1 MASDGRPQRDAR
13 EANLRVLRDCLA
25 AGPMAQVE
33 LAAVSKLSEATV
45 SNLVRILVEQGHVH
59 VEPGIRNG
67 RRTRILS
74 LRDRPAPWYLGIE
87 IARTR
92 VRVAA
97 VGHGADPAVHAAEI
111 PVPCAYSQAL
121 DTVVELVRGL
131 DEGRG
136 LSPARLAGAVVA
148 VPGLVRATSEGAA
161 PDLLGEG
168 YHQAMGWGSV
178 PLTRDLAEALGT
190 EVTVENDCNLA
201 ALAEMHAGAGR
212 GHRDFMYVLGHAYV
226 GGGLVLNGR
235 IYRGGGGVAGEFG
248 HTVVDSG
255 GKSCWCGGR
264 GCLETVVGE
273 AALVEAAGEGRV
285 GRPRDLAQVVSG
297 ALAGDAR
304 CRAAI
309 TDAGTAIGSVIGA
322 VATPLDLRLAVI
334 GGPLTGA
341 GRLLLDAVRARLT
354 AYVGQ
359 LHPSTTAVAIAE
371 LGDEAPVR
379 GAALAAARQAAAPG

>member
-1 MASDGRPQRDAR
+1 MAHDGRPQREAR
-13 EANLRVLRDCLA
+13 DTNLRVLRECLA

-33 LAAVSKLSEATV
+33 LAAASGLSEATV
-45 SNLVRILVEQGHVH
+45 SNLVKVLVEQGHVH

-74 LRDRPAPWYLGIE
+74 LRDRPAPWYLGID

-92 VRVAA
+92 IRVAA
-97 VGHGADPAVHAAEI
+97 VGHGADPAVHTAEI
-111 PVPCAYSQAL
+111 PVPCPYSQAL
-121 DTVVELVRGL
+121 DTVVELVRQL

-136 LSPARLAGAVVA
+136 LRSAELAGAVVA
-148 VPGLVRATSEGAA
+148 VPGLVRLKEGSA
-161 PDLLGEG
+161 PVLLGEG

-178 PLTRDLAEALGT
+178 PLTRDLADALGV
-190 EVTVENDCNLA
+190 EVAVENDCNLTV
-201 ALAEMHAGAGR
+201 LAETHAGAARGR
-212 GHRDFMYVLGHAYV
+212 PDVMYVLAHAYV

-248 HTVVDSG
+248 HSVVDPG
-255 GKSCWCGGR
+255 GRPCWCGGR
-264 GCLETVVGE
+264 GCLETAAGE
-273 AALVEAAGEGRV
+273 AALVEAAGEGRE

-304 CRAAI
+304 CRAAVA
-309 TDAGTAIGSVIGA
+309 DAGTAIGTVIGA
-322 VATPLDLRLAVI
+322 VATPLDLPLAVI

-359 LHPSTTAVAIAE
+359 LHPSTTEVVIAE
-371 LGDEAPVR
+371 LGDEGPVR
-379 GAALAAARQAAAPG
+379 GAALAAERRASAPD